1 MRAAPAKHGP
11 TSRVGGRWLPQSPPP
26 WRNSAAAHVHALAR
40 FHAAGPRAGA
50 EPDARARGRAHLCL
64 RRPRARCAPALRG
77 RCGRGDA
84 HIPPAPKGGGGSSS
98 SSSKKKGAQAAVAVA
113 AAAAAAAAAATTAQ
127 QLPRPHQRLE
137 LTNIGE
143 HGRVWEVPK
152 YHLSLSGNGRHTHEP
167 ISRIRLKNKR
177 RPTFGGQRTNAG
189 SESGVGER
197 RTAPA
202 VPLGARELER
212 SPRASGRRWPCL
224 RGARGTCCCS
234 GTSGVCTRAGRSA
247 KCRTPEA
254 GRAPSAPWAATPWPT
269 HASHTS
275 RSASSR
281 VSRAGTRRRRSPRS
295 STRPRPSRLFAQ
307 APCARGSRH
316 PPDAPGGR
324 DQPPLA
330 AAAAIRLSGRPCSVL
345 LVRGGALCCEHC
357 CVQAVGIARISS
369 PGPHDGR
376 SLAAGRAWIVCTD
389 VCGRPDR
396 SWLIFSRAS
405 RKGRASSSSFAR
417 CARAVGL
424 MDERRA
430 AFGRPD
436 RVLSCGLWLAACKQ
450 RTKRKES
457 ADNQQWARGESH
469 RQVHLLHTRKSKGC
483 GCEDTRDG
491 CCVR

>member
-1 MRAAPAKHGP
+1 MAGLHGD
-11 TSRVGGRWLPQSPPP
+11 T
-26 WRNSAAAHVHALAR
+26 
-40 FHAAGPRAGA
+40 
-50 EPDARARGRAHLCL
+50 
-64 RRPRARCAPALRG
+64 
-77 RCGRGDA
+77 
-84 HIPPAPKGGGGSSS
+84 
-98 SSSKKKGAQAAVAVA
+98 
-113 AAAAAAAAAATTAQ
+113 ATTAQ